1 MTATTSETSRRP
13 AQDGGPRNLFLVA
26 NNIEEVG
33 GLQRVMHTLAAG
45 FAARGHRVELI
56 GISPGPPGEHITPG
70 AGYTTL
76 TLGPAEPREW
86 IGVGVRAKLRLVK
99 QAKEAIRRRI
109 HARNVAKLQARLD
122 TADGGIVI
130 VGQIW
135 AMQWVADA
143 DTSRFRVIGMSHEA
157 YEASRGLLP
166 TAIGSTRHRRIMQL
180 YPPIDSVLLLTEV
193 DARKFEQDGL
203 CNVGVMHNPLPDWPD
218 DVSPLTARTVVALGR
233 LEPEKR
239 YDRLLDA
246 WRIVS
251 RQHPDWSLRIYGA
264 GSLAGEL
271 SRQIT
276 AADLTATAQLMGP
289 TDDVTSALHD
299 ASVLALSSEQEGL
312 PLVLAEAMSC
322 GVPCVAFDCV
332 PGIRE
337 IIRDGEDGLVVPNRD
352 VDALAAGITRLI
364 EDEDLRRRLGAAARR
379 NIERFRLERIIDLW
393 EELFVQVE
401 R

>member
-1 MTATTSETSRRP
+1 MTATTSEANTMP
-13 AQDGGPRNLFLVA
+13 AQERRPRNLFLVA
-26 NNIEEVG
+26 NNIEEIG

-45 FAARGHRVELI
+45 FAERGHRVELI
-56 GISPGPPGEHITPG
+56 GISPGPPGQQITPG
-70 AGYTTL
+70 EGYTTL

-86 IGVGVRAKLRLVK
+86 VGRGIRARFRLVK
-99 QAKEAIRRRI
+99 QAKEAMRRRI
-109 HARNVAKLQARLD
+109 HARNVARLQARLD
-122 TADGGIVI
+122 AVDGGIVI
-130 VGQIW
+130 AGQIW

-166 TAIGSTRHRRIMQL
+166 TAIGSTRYRRIMQL
-180 YPPIDSVLLLTEV
+180 YPPIDSVLLLTQA
-193 DARKFEQDGL
+193 DAGKFEQDGL
-203 CNVGVMHNPLPDWPD
+203 CNVGVMHNPLPHWPD
-218 DVSPLTARTVVALGR
+218 DVSPLTAKTVVALGR

-239 YDRLLDA
+239 YDRLIEA
-246 WRIVS
+246 WQIVS
-251 RQHPDWSLRIYGA
+251 ERHPDWSLQIYGA
-264 GSLAGEL
+264 GSLTNQL
-271 SRQIT
+271 RRQISS
-276 AADLTATAQLMGP
+276 AGLGASAQLMGA
-289 TDDVTSALHD
+289 TDDVTEVLLN

-352 VDALAAGITRLI
+352 VDALAAGICRLI
-364 EDEDLRRRLGAAARR
+364 EDESLRRELGTSARR
-379 NIERFRLERIIDLW
+379 NIERFRLDRILDQW